1 MPRLLLR
8 WTIRCGGQD
17 RPHDITPGEGQQVRP
32 NIMENTMDIRISGHQ
47 VATGD
52 ALKDHVSDRLQ
63 GIATKYFA
71 RAISSE
77 VTFGKGPHDVG
88 FKCDIV
94 MHVTRGLVLKGRH
107 EAQDAHL
114 AFDGAAE
121 KIDKQLRRYSRRLK
135 DRNASEV
142 VQLQEDAGYDNS
154 AGYTLFQ
161 EPAEDEAGDAPL
173 IVAETRVDVP
183 DASVSDA
190 VMMLDLRNTAALL
203 FRNAGTG
210 AYNMVYRR
218 GDGTIGWVEPQRVQ
232 AGS

>member
-1 MPRLLLR
+1 
-8 WTIRCGGQD
+8 
-17 RPHDITPGEGQQVRP
+17 
-32 NIMENTMDIRISGHQ
+32 MDIRISGHQ
-47 VATGD
+47 VDTGD
-52 ALKDHVSDRLQ
+52 ALKRHVEDRLQ
-63 GIATKYFA
+63 GIAEKYFA
-71 RAISSE
+71 RAISAE
-77 VTFGKGPHDVG
+77 VTFGKGPHDAG

-94 MHVTRGLVLKGRH
+94 AHVMRGLVLKGRH
-107 EAQDAHL
+107 DAYDAHP

-121 KIDKQLRRYSRRLK
+121 KIEKQLRRYMSRLK
-135 DRNASEV
+135 DRHAGEAIATAV
-142 VQLQEDAGYDNS
+142 DGGYDN

-161 EPAEDEAGDAPL
+161 EPVGEDEASDSPL

-218 GDGTIGWVEPQRVQ
+218 GDGTIGWVEPQREAKTGSDAKTGGGAMEVAASP
-232 AGS
+232 AG